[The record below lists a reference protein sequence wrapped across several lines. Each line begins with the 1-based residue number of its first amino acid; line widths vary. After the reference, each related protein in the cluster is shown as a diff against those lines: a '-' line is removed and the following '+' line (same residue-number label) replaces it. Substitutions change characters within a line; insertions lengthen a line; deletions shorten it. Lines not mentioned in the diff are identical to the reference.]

1 MFVRVRQSGKGDSA
15 STEILYKGTCLSP
28 SKGVPG
34 VRPDHQSQ
42 VTQEKAKGA
51 ESDGVVGRGSE
62 IRVARHILGKAQGPG
77 VAASTL
83 TVTTI
88 DEIAENYCLLKSCI
102 FSPHKKQSVP
112 FFLFVELLYLV
123 MLIFALY
130 IERKCIRL
138 NVFMY
143 SYSQII

>member
-112 FFLFVELLYLV
+112 FFS
-123 MLIFALY
+123 I
-130 IERKCIRL
+130 C
-138 NVFMY
+138 
-143 SYSQII
+143 